1 MEAVSVKHTEP
12 CATLIHTHTHKHAR
26 TTSSVSVRVGV
37 CGAQIKPGIC
47 TCLFMFS
54 LEYCRKK
61 WNIKIIT
68 SGRSRIFQTG
78 CQPPFL
84 GQFFQRMHGNENRLA
99 TVVLDDGFVKLM
111 VGFLKYKKPSVAE
124 KTT

>member
-1 MEAVSVKHTEP
+1 MCYTHP
-12 CATLIHTHTHKHAR
+12 HTHTHAR
-26 TTSSVSVRVGV
+26 TTTSVCVRVGV

-61 WNIKIIT
+61 MEYQNYSQWQIQDFPNRVLANFSKECMEMKIVCD
-68 SGRSRIFQTG
+68 F
-78 CQPPFL
+78 PAFFLPF
-84 GQFFQRMHGNENRLA
+84 E
-99 TVVLDDGFVKLM
+99 LDDGFVKLM